1 VSQQQSGPVGPR
13 EDDQLKHETQ
23 GLEKAG
29 HSTRAEEWRDPE
41 PSGEDQ
47 PAGEGTLA
55 TEGMRGTPDGMSNAD
70 VEDRSDIARYLG
82 VSAYPGSRD
91 DLVAFAEEQQAP
103 DNVLRQL
110 RSLPDRQYEN
120 TQDVAKALGIGVEE
134 HRS

>member
-1 VSQQQSGPVGPR
+1 VGPR

-29 HSTRAEEWRDPE
+29 HSTRAEDWRDPE

-55 TEGMRGTPDGMSNAD
+55 TEDRRGTPDGMDNAD
-70 VEDRSDIARYLG
+70 VENRSDIARYLG
-82 VSAYPGSRD
+82 ISAYPGSRD
-91 DLVAFAEEQQAP
+91 ELVAFAEGQQAP
-103 DNVLRQL
+103 DDVLRQL